1 MIMLSLIKKKSLQTS
16 IAALSLLDNMKRNIN
31 RRVKGAF
38 AFEYIIILVLM
49 VGIIFVAWR
58 VLTPIIEAKINDIA
72 DNIQQSGV

>member
-1 MIMLSLIKKKSLQTS
+1 MLSLIKKKSLQTS